1 MREQLLE
8 YQYNFFKDNL
18 QKAKKERASAIV
30 FGDTTDAARSYHLAE
45 ILVRHNIK
53 VHELSS
59 DQIIEGKAYKKGAA
73 YVVPKN
79 QKNRALIEAMFETR
93 TKFQDSLFYDI
104 SAWTLP
110 MAFNLITIQR

>member
-1 MREQLLE
+1 M
-8 YQYNFFKDNL
+8 
-18 QKAKKERASAIV
+18 
-30 FGDTTDAARSYHLAE
+30 
-45 ILVRHNIK
+45 RHNIK

-110 MAFNLITIQR
+110 MAFNLDYENVKSLEIILKWQPFLYLKM